1 MKEGREGTMDMKIIP
16 GRRTSA
22 KALRQEC
29 LWPVQGDQGGGSRGD
44 ELGEGMGK

>member
-1 MKEGREGTMDMKIIP
+1 MSLVTMGAALQMQ
-16 GRRTSA
+16 GRTSA

-29 LWPVQGDQGGGSRGD
+29 LWPVQGDQGRGSGGD